1 MARWNNKCV
10 AYFEVLNSE
19 DEMIILW
26 FNYSLAMWQS
36 LGGVNKK
43 LWAKEIYWAE
53 AKQKEEKA

>member
-1 MARWNNKCV
+1 MAGWNNKGV
-10 AYFEVLNSE
+10 AYFEVLNSQ

-43 LWAKEIYWAE
+43 LWAK
-53 AKQKEEKA
+53 